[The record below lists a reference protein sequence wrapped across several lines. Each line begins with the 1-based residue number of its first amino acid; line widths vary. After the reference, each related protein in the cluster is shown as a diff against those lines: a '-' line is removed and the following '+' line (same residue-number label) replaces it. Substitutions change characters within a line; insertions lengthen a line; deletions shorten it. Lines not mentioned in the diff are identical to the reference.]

1 MWDIDGVY
9 YCSTG
14 LHIQDTPPYLRTQS
28 IHALT
33 DYWRI
38 IISLATTTYFSA
50 FFRVFVDFAALM
62 LISIIE
68 SH

>member
-9 YCSTG
+9 YCPTG
-14 LHIQDTPPYLRTQS
+14 VHIQDAPPYLRMQS

-33 DYWRI
+33 DYWMI
-38 IISLATTTYFSA
+38 FISLAMTTYFSA
-50 FFRVFVDFAALM
+50 FFCVFVDFAVLM